1 MGIPTTDLGDILKFV
16 EIISIVGTG
25 LLVVFKL
32 GRATE
37 RFELVGQQQAE
48 EIKELKDAVKE
59 ILKVQSVMMSEKI
72 RLDTQGMLLAE
83 LRQDFNLLRRGEG
96 FIQRDVDG
104 PYPRPPKRD

>member
-1 MGIPTTDLGDILKFV
+1 MGMPTSDLGDILKFV

-37 RFELVGQQQAE
+37 RFELIGALQAK
-48 EIKELKDAVKE
+48 EITELKEAVKQ
-59 ILKVQSVMMSEKI
+59 ILQVQSTMMSEKI

-83 LRQDFNLLRRGEG
+83 LRHEFNLLRRGEG
-96 FIQRDVDG
+96 FIQRDIDG
-104 PYPRPPKRD
+104 PYPKPALPR